1 VSGDQPRE
9 VELFGPVTASLVQA
23 LPEIERRLDRR
34 ITVVGGL
41 AVLSRLGSAAHR
53 VTSDVD
59 TVNRRLGGEP
69 GQLDVLLATGATAV
83 DGAGAMVTTPTGDV
97 RVDVLEV
104 SEEQLDDLPEDP
116 TDRLYL
122 LSHDWALRSATP
134 LRIRA
139 VGGGTTSEHTVQVAE
154 PGPLVAT
161 KLQALPNR
169 ARVKEATDLL
179 DIVRLTLDDE
189 TGPVVRAQ
197 LAAADVVLKQDAALH
212 IERWFRTAAE
222 RSLRLIRTTPSGSDT
237 TPDTVAL
244 VGELLLASLS
254 H

>member
-1 VSGDQPRE
+1 VSGDQLRD
-9 VELFGPVTASLVQA
+9 VELFGPLTASLVQA

-83 DGAGAMVTTPTGDV
+83 DGAGAMVATPTGDV

-104 SEEQLDDLPEDP
+104 SE
-116 TDRLYL
+116 
-122 LSHDWALRSATP
+122 
-134 LRIRA
+134 
-139 VGGGTTSEHTVQVAE
+139 
-154 PGPLVAT
+154 
-161 KLQALPNR
+161 
-169 ARVKEATDLL
+169 
-179 DIVRLTLDDE
+179 E

-212 IERWFRTAAE
+212 VERWFGTAVE

-244 VGELLLASLS
+244 VGELLLASLER
-254 H
+254 

>member
-1 VSGDQPRE
+1 MSGDRPRE
-9 VELFGPVTASLVQA
+9 VELFGPLTASLVQA

-41 AVLSRLGSAAHR
+41 AVLSRLDSAAHR
-53 VTSDVD
+53 VTTDVD

-83 DGAGAMVTTPTGDV
+83 DGAGAMVATPTGDV

-104 SEEQLDDLPEDP
+104 SEDQLNDLPGDP
-116 TDRLYL
+116 TDRLYV

-134 LRIRA
+134 LHIRA
-139 VGGGTTSEHTVQVAE
+139 VGGGTTSEHTVHVAE
-154 PGPLVAT
+154 PGPLIAT

-169 ARVKEATDLL
+169 ASLKEATDLL
-179 DIVRLTLDDE
+179 DIVRLALDDE
-189 TGPVVRAQ
+189 TGSVVRAQ
-197 LAAADVVLKQDAALH
+197 LSAADVLLKQDAALH
-212 IERWFRTAAE
+212 VERWFGTAAE

-244 VGELLLASLS
+244 VGELLLASLTG
-254 H
+254 

>member
-1 VSGDQPRE
+1 M
-9 VELFGPVTASLVQA
+9 ELFGPVTASLVQA

-59 TVNRRLGGEP
+59 TVNRRLGEP
-69 GQLDVLLATGATAV
+69 GQLDVLLATGASAI
-83 DGAGAMVTTPTGDV
+83 DGAGVMVATTSGDV
-97 RVDVLEV
+97 LVDVLEV
-104 SEEQLDDLPEDP
+104 SEEQLDDIPEDP

-134 LRIRA
+134 LHIRA

-169 ARVKEATDLL
+169 ARVKKATDLL
-179 DIVRLTLDDE
+179 DIVRLALDDE

-197 LAAADVVLKQDAALH
+197 LAVADMVLKQDAALH
-212 IERWFRTAAE
+212 VERWFRTAAE

-237 TPDTVAL
+237 TPDTIAL
-244 VGELLLASLS
+244 VGELLLASLAR
-254 H
+254 

>member
-1 VSGDQPRE
+1 M
-9 VELFGPVTASLVQA
+9 
-23 LPEIERRLDRR
+23 
-34 ITVVGGL
+34 
-41 AVLSRLGSAAHR
+41 
-53 VTSDVD
+53 TSDVD

-69 GQLDVLLATGATAV
+69 GQLDVLLATGATAI
-83 DGAGAMVTTPTGDV
+83 DGAGAMVATPTGDV

-134 LRIRA
+134 LHIRA

-154 PGPLVAT
+154 PAPLIAT

-179 DIVRLTLDDE
+179 DIVRLVLDEE
-189 TGPVVRAQ
+189 TGPGCPRAAGSSRCRTEAGRSAARRAVVPDDRRAQ
-197 LAAADVVLKQDAALH
+197 LASHQDDT
-212 IERWFRTAAE
+212 EW
-222 RSLRLIRTTPSGSDT
+222 LRHHAGYGCPGW
-237 TPDTVAL
+237 
-244 VGELLLASLS
+244 
-254 H
+254 

>member
-1 VSGDQPRE
+1 M
-9 VELFGPVTASLVQA
+9 ELFGPITTSLVQA
-23 LPEIERRLDRR
+23 LPEIERRLERK

-59 TVNRRLGGEP
+59 TVNRRLGGGP
-69 GQLDVLLATGATAV
+69 GQLDVLLATGATAI
-83 DGAGAMVTTPTGDV
+83 DGAGAMIATPTGDV

-104 SEEQLDDLPEDP
+104 SEEQLNDLPADP

-134 LRIRA
+134 LHVRA
-139 VGGGTTSEHTVQVAE
+139 VGGGATSEHTVLVAE
-154 PGPLVAT
+154 PGPLIAT

-169 ARVKEATDLL
+169 ASVKEATDLL
-179 DIVRLTLDDE
+179 DIVRLALDDE
-189 TGPVVRAQ
+189 TGPIVRAQ
-197 LAAADVVLKQDAALH
+197 LAAANDLLKQDAALH
-212 IERWFRTAAE
+212 VKRWLGTAAD

-244 VGELLLASLS
+244 VGELLLASLTG
-254 H
+254 

>member
-1 VSGDQPRE
+1 
-9 VELFGPVTASLVQA
+9 VELFGPITASLVQA
-23 LPEIERRLDRR
+23 LPEIERRLDRK
-34 ITVVGGL
+34 ITLVGGL

-69 GQLDVLLATGATAV
+69 GQLDVLLATGATSI
-83 DGAGAMVTTPTGDV
+83 DGAGAMVATSAGDV

-104 SEEQLDDLPEDP
+104 SEEQLNDLPTDP

-122 LSHDWALRSATP
+122 LSHDWALRSATT
-134 LRIRA
+134 LRLRA
-139 VGGGTTSEHTVQVAE
+139 VGGGTTSEHIVLVAE
-154 PGPLVAT
+154 PGPLIAT

-179 DIVRLTLDDE
+179 DIVRLALDDE
-189 TGPVVRAQ
+189 TGSVVRSQ
-197 LAAADVVLKQDAALH
+197 LAAADVLLKQDAALH
-212 IERWFRTAAE
+212 VEQWFGTAAE

-244 VGELLLASLS
+244 VGELLLASLAG
-254 H
+254 